1 MRESIYTYR
10 NDNLVLEEYKDE
22 LIEVRV
28 CYGSHDE
35 VLGYV
40 YSSVFD
46 DMHEAF
52 AIHAE
57 KLGGKLIESVVEN
70 DDKYETFRA
79 LLNEEN

>member
-1 MRESIYTYR
+1 MNYTR
-10 NDNLVLEEYKDE
+10 QGDNLAVEERREE
-22 LIEVRV
+22 LLEVRV
-28 CYGSHDE
+28 SYGSHDE

-57 KLGGKLIESVVEN
+57 KLGGKLIEAVVDN

>member
-1 MRESIYTYR
+1 MRYTR
-10 NDNLVLEEYKDE
+10 QGDNLAVEEHREE

-57 KLGGKLIESVVEN
+57 KLGGKLIEAVIEN

-79 LLNEEN
+79 LLNEGN